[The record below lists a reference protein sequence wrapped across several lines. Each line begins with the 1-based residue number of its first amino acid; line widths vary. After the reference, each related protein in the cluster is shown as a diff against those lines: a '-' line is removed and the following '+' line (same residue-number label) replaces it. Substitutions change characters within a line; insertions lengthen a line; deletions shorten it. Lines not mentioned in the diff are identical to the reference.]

1 VRVTRRSNWMGI
13 LGLTAAGAVLS
24 AMMIAVVMDLL
35 PRLTIEPPFGP
46 DEAALRRYG
55 EIILPGEITDQCRYL
70 RFDNQTGMIREGVPD
85 KCRFQFSVDDVNS
98 TESRMSAIRRAFS
111 DR

>member
-1 VRVTRRSNWMGI
+1 MGI
-13 LGLTAAGAVLS
+13 LGLTAAGAALS

-35 PRLTIEPPFGP
+35 PRLTIEPPLGP

-55 EIILPGEITDQCRYL
+55 EIILPGEVPDQCRYL
-70 RFDNQTGMIREGVPD
+70 RFDNRTGTIREGAPD
-85 KCRFQFSVDDVNS
+85 KCRFQFSVDDINS